1 MTAHTQD
8 PGAQQSAEQ
17 RRRKRRERAAK
28 SRTPE
33 PKNIVS
39 GAGQP
44 LDPGV
49 RRELEDQ
56 LGHDLSRVRLHTDR
70 DAARLTELL
79 GADAVAVGQDIL
91 FRSGAFAP
99 GTTEGRR
106 LLAHELLHTVQ
117 NPHGLGT
124 LRAGRE
130 PGAVSVP
137 QQAIEQE
144 AESAA
149 QALARPSTEEAAPRV
164 TENQS
169 SPGWLRYATVDADR
183 NRAEAMDPATL
194 LDRLANS
201 VVRSL
206 RGDPEDLSQR
216 TRKQLARLPEELL
229 DGVLVRLESRLLAP
243 EQDRVLDLV
252 EEVGAY
258 DVHDQYLEVNAQ
270 DAPDIEPDMAEQ
282 VRTERENAQRA
293 RQERRAE
300 EERPG
305 LAPGPEKTRDGEEGA
320 AGSTPRNGGTPE
332 HGTTPQGGGAPGRG
346 QEKAPGSG
354 GSAQGSAKAAAPG
367 QREQTAP
374 SAGSG
379 VAGGGQQGDTE
390 TAAPAGQEQGA
401 KDDAGG
407 REQTEETRTP
417 AATEEESA
425 ARNRPGAAAAA
436 VAGQQVRQQ
445 DKGGQER
452 PTGSPSASGTD
463 VQLPGPFSTLE
474 GKRNQ
479 DIEGPGE
486 ESDDDPFGAG
496 SESEVEVGGGE
507 QSAWDVKLQPEDFV
521 PAQDLDV
528 SAVPTAENLDPGAS
542 ATASIPSF
550 PAPPPTKA
558 DQVQA
563 ERDAEDAEDTAAGPE
578 EEAAEPDLEPEQGSS
593 ARETEAG
600 PDGDAGPDFLAVE
613 QAFAV
618 PPVSGTR
625 DPKSGDDPKA
635 GPVTAQATVQQAQGK
650 AEGVSDAG
658 SAAGETA
665 VKEEQGTAAAGDKGG
680 GGQEKESP
688 AATGGRS
695 AQGDVEASQ
704 SGASGAG
711 VQAGGPVGQVT
722 EGARGGGAGVVGAA
736 SGASGAG
743 AAPARESRTTSRA
756 RAESPAPKPT
766 SALTPAPAA
775 VKSESAKASAEP
787 AAEAESTPAPKA
799 ASGGASRSGGSGG
812 GSSAAAPARGKGKK
826 DSAPAPNLS
835 GVSPEAGL
843 ATASK
848 LKPHKALE
856 AMGGVGGAV
865 DRSAGD
871 EHKALA
877 SAPPSMQRPAGAP
890 QTLEGKPKM
899 DAPAEYAQ
907 DKPQEAQAPEP
918 KDAEVTGEKKP
929 EGQIEAEKAEEPGG
943 WDTFKMALGFIG
955 GKIVNGV
962 ASFFGADKPVVDPQ
976 ALAAKFAG
984 LPTKDDALKQARAG
998 NAPGVDMKSAAER
1011 TAGEQEGHVDAKGQE
1026 TIGTARD
1033 DAGRRMG
1040 EDQVYPDAPKEE
1052 MTAKVPGAQGGQ
1064 GAGVDGGGAT
1074 GAVPPEAASEVA
1086 EHERGPQ
1093 FQAAF
1098 SDGTKAMSAGRQ
1110 AKDRDVRDAQDQH
1123 KKKADA
1129 EIAANT
1135 KSQAGERA
1143 KAMGEVTAQ
1152 REDWRKEQDGQL
1164 KSLGDKKSER
1174 HDKVRKDVEDKE
1186 KKTDDDVDK
1195 EKKDSDKKIQDQSDQ
1210 AERDA
1215 DKQRDGA
1222 VQDSGN
1228 WVSKAFDWIKQKVIE
1243 IKNAIVRVIRAARDA
1258 VVGFIKDFK
1267 DTVERW
1273 INEARKN
1280 IVDAIKNLI
1289 KDLIEFAVAMVRA
1302 VIELAARIRKF
1313 ITNLI
1318 SAAIALV
1325 NRLAQALKQAVSD
1338 LLDAIGK
1345 LLSSILDILK
1355 KALRAAVKAVVA
1367 AVKSVLEFA
1376 SKLLSALGAWM
1387 MIAVDFLTDPGGW
1400 LNGAKNSAVDGA
1412 KNHLFREVSTAV
1424 KAWFQEKIQEII
1436 GVPKAIIDQLIRG
1449 GISLDQIVKEAWDA
1463 VVPQLPLII
1472 GELVMSKVVAK
1483 LIPGAGWVMAVI
1495 DAIRTAWGALSAI
1508 LSSLDAVLTWLKAV
1522 RMGGAGILFAKAVA
1536 AGVVAL
1542 LEVLYQALLNQIG
1555 KYVAKVGRRLR
1566 GVAAKLG
1573 KGRGGRP
1580 GGKGAGAGGSEGK
1593 GGDKKAQGKGAEEKR
1608 PGTDDGARPST
1619 APGASRGKDGTAG
1632 RSRTPEDT
1640 GSAPKSSTGKD
1651 ENGRPKAENEKPD
1664 TRPTPTPKPK
1674 PKAEPPARTK
1684 PEPTTKPKDTDGRS
1698 PDRTNDD
1705 KDAGPPGRKDDKD
1718 AAGRPGNAD
1727 GKSPDRPEDQEP
1739 GRPKSDGKGTPDK
1752 RERDADQGR
1761 GKGKDDD
1768 KPGRSKK
1775 REDDGKRPKPKHEA
1789 EDPKRRKR
1797 DGHED
1802 GRPKDK
1808 DSKKEQQ
1815 KKEQRKK
1822 DEDSKES
1829 KDERLRKIV
1838 TRLRPK
1844 VDTLLKRG
1852 VPRRVLT
1859 AALGGMRIFYRLTG
1873 LEPVGGDHF
1882 QVQARLNPTATVA
1895 PGLQMDLVRLA
1906 DALDAMAHR
1915 LETRLANTRHGID
1928 RGSTNTTTP
1937 NRPMP
1942 LRSVPESTPMWGLAQ
1957 DLRHSPRIQQ
1967 GSEEVVNLLGTP
1979 DIHIGLRGEAGHFP
1993 GNITARYTR
2002 SGRLTSGPSYPQLRK
2017 GPLRRDP
2024 QRAGQLVRDTMVGQR
2039 GTNTA
2044 WDTTGT
2050 RRDTTFIQRAGM
2062 TGLLLGGV
2070 EPARLPSSFITNLMA
2085 AHLGSTGVTSL
2096 PEMLPDLSMSP
2107 SGRMG
2112 HGRELEFTLAA
2123 RRILGRPSAT
2133 TGMPWLAPTLLTPPP
2148 PGISSPEAAVLQR
2161 LSSQLQVSNAEVR
2174 RILGVNMSRG
2184 SPEQTWRAIQAGVGA
2199 GTVDPQLSQHARAL
2213 VRQKAEI
2220 MRVWAQHQNLV
2231 FSSEAD
2237 QRQKEEEFL
2246 GKIWKWLLQELHLT
2260 DDGTGFITP

>member
-8 PGAQQSAEQ
+8 PGAQQSAQQ

-91 FRSGAFAP
+91 FRPGAFKP

-124 LRAGRE
+124 LRVGRE

-282 VRTERENAQRA
+282 VRAERENAQRA

-367 QREQTAP
+367 QREQAAP
-374 SAGSG
+374 SGGSG

-390 TAAPAGQEQGA
+390 TVAPAGQEQGA

-425 ARNRPGAAAAA
+425 ARNRPGAAEAA

-445 DKGGQER
+445 DKGGQEK
-452 PTGSPSASGTD
+452 PTGSPTASGTD

-563 ERDAEDAEDTAAGPE
+563 ERDAEDAEEAAAGPE
-578 EEAAEPDLEPEQGSS
+578 EEAAEPDLEPEQGPSTR
-593 ARETEAG
+593 ATEAG

-635 GPVTAQATVQQAQGK
+635 GPVTAQATVQQAPGK

-722 EGARGGGAGVVGAA
+722 EGARGGGAGVVGAT

-907 DKPQEAQAPEP
+907 DKPQEAQAPEQ
-918 KDAEVTGEKKP
+918 KNAEVSGEKKP
-929 EGQIEAEKAEEPGG
+929 DGQIEAEKAEEPGG

-998 NAPGVDMKSAAER
+998 NAPGVDMKSAAEQ

-1033 DAGRRMG
+1033 DVGRRMG
-1040 EDQVYPDAPKEE
+1040 EDQVYPDVPKEE

-1164 KSLGDKKSER
+1164 KSLGDKKSDR

-1222 VQDSGN
+1222 VKDSGN

-1258 VVGFIKDFK
+1258 VVGFIKNFK

-1302 VIELAARIRKF
+1302 VTELAARIRKF
-1313 ITNLI
+1313 ITDLI

-1325 NRLAQALKQAVSD
+1325 NRLAQALKQAVTD

-1355 KALRAAVKAVVA
+1355 KALQAAVKAVVA
-1367 AVKSVLEFA
+1367 AVKSVLKFA

-1387 MIAVDFLTDPGGW
+1387 MIAVDFLMDPGGW

-1436 GVPKAIIDQLIRG
+1436 GVPKAIIDQLIKG

-1472 GELVMSKVVAK
+1472 GELVMTKVVAK

-1566 GVAAKLG
+1566 GVAAKLTKG
-1573 KGRGGRP
+1573 KVGKPGSRRRAGAEDGEGGGRTRKP
-1580 GGKGAGAGGSEGK
+1580 
-1593 GGDKKAQGKGAEEKR
+1593 
-1608 PGTDDGARPST
+1608 
-1619 APGASRGKDGTAG
+1619 KDGEPTDRKAD
-1632 RSRTPEDT
+1632 SDTRTRNDPT
-1640 GSAPKSSTGKD
+1640 
-1651 ENGRPKAENEKPD
+1651 EKPD
-1664 TRPTPTPKPK
+1664 TKPTPAAAPKPK
-1674 PKAEPPARTK
+1674 PEPRRK
-1684 PEPTTKPKDTDGRS
+1684 PEPEPDAKPKSPDGKAPDKPKDRDPGK
-1698 PDRTNDD
+1698 PKPED
-1705 KDAGPPGRKDDKD
+1705 KDTPVRRK
-1718 AAGRPGNAD
+1718 P
-1727 GKSPDRPEDQEP
+1727 
-1739 GRPKSDGKGTPDK
+1739 
-1752 RERDADQGR
+1752 DADQENPRNKPKNKDDERPGKPKPKDKDGDDR
-1761 GKGKDDD
+1761 KPKKKDKGKD
-1768 KPGRSKK
+1768 GKK
-1775 REDDGKRPKPKHEA
+1775 PKPDHE
-1789 EDPKRRKR
+1789 PKGPRRKR
-1797 DGHED
+1797 DKHE
-1802 GRPKDK
+1802 GPRSKEKDPIKEKMDKK
-1808 DSKKEQQ
+1808 DR
-1815 KKEQRKK
+1815 RKK
-1822 DEDSKES
+1822 DEGSKDSKD
-1829 KDERLRKIV
+1829 KRLAGIIARIQP
-1838 TRLRPK
+1838 RLEA
-1844 VDTLLKRG
+1844 LLDRGTPELAFRG
-1852 VPRRVLT
+1852 VLR
-1859 AALGGMRIFYRLTG
+1859 AMRTWYRLTDLSAVGAEDFQVVATLNPQG
-1873 LEPVGGDHF
+1873 LATRGEFETFALGDHEDKVVTEIREAIESEVGSA
-1882 QVQARLNPTATVA
+1882 QHQLKDIVELCTRIGDRILASHRKAAAAQQNNQSGRMATKKNSGRQARPRLGELRWKPDRALLNGITVREF
-1895 PGLQMDLVRLA
+1895 PDSVFLNYFRPEFGG
-1906 DALDAMAHR
+1906 HES
-1915 LETRLANTRHGID
+1915 ET
-1928 RGSTNTTTP
+1928 
-1937 NRPMP
+1937 
-1942 LRSVPESTPMWGLAQ
+1942 
-1957 DLRHSPRIQQ
+1957 
-1967 GSEEVVNLLGTP
+1967 
-1979 DIHIGLRGEAGHFP
+1979 IHIGQFRKDESALVETGERRGDQAVYKNPRFPLREYVKSESGSFVPRKVQRALAKRDKRAEKRG
-1993 GNITARYTR
+1993 ITA
-2002 SGRLTSGPSYPQLRK
+2002 P
-2017 GPLRRDP
+2017 
-2024 QRAGQLVRDTMVGQR
+2024 
-2039 GTNTA
+2039 
-2044 WDTTGT
+2044 
-2050 RRDTTFIQRAGM
+2050 
-2062 TGLLLGGV
+2062 
-2070 EPARLPSSFITNLMA
+2070 A
-2085 AHLGSTGVTSL
+2085 AHLPATPETIMSHVQGAPTGPNGEKLTPFTSTTKIEAKDLTNAQGVRLGGEYGLVTIDLLHVSPTQIYDLTGVN
-2096 PEMLPDLSMSP
+2096 EQ
-2107 SGRMG
+2107 
-2112 HGRELEFTLAA
+2112 EFYGLAN
-2123 RRILGRPSAT
+2123 P
-2133 TGMPWLAPTLLTPPP
+2133 
-2148 PGISSPEAAVLQR
+2148 AA
-2161 LSSQLQVSNAEVR
+2161 S
-2174 RILGVNMSRG
+2174 
-2184 SPEQTWRAIQAGVGA
+2184 
-2199 GTVDPQLSQHARAL
+2199 
-2213 VRQKAEI
+2213 
-2220 MRVWAQHQNLV
+2220 
-2231 FSSEAD
+2231 
-2237 QRQKEEEFL
+2237 QRQA
-2246 GKIWKWLLQELHLT
+2246 LQDVVRTQEILIH
-2260 DDGTGFITP
+2260 GTIPAKAIERLED